1 MRPIP
6 LLTALALLSTP
17 PAFAFSQE
25 EVMSGSLRSGWQEA
39 AGTHMTALHLSLAP
53 GWKTYWRNPGDAGI
67 PPLFDWTGS
76 ENVSAVRLHWPRPHV
91 FDFNGLSTVGYKGE
105 FVLPMEVIPNDP
117 GRPIRLKGSVELGV
131 CDDICLPASFA
142 FDTLLSGAGAPDPVI
157 DAALADRP
165 VSADQA
171 GLAGIG
177 CTVDPI
183 KDGLRITATMALPD
197 AGDPETVVFETA
209 TPGIWVSSAETS
221 RQGRTLTAVAEMVPP
236 QGAPFALDRSGVTLT
251 VISEDRAVE
260 IRGCPAP

>member
-1 MRPIP
+1 
-6 LLTALALLSTP
+6 
-17 PAFAFSQE
+17 
-25 EVMSGSLRSGWQEA
+25 
-39 AGTHMTALHLSLAP
+39 
-53 GWKTYWRNPGDAGI
+53 
-67 PPLFDWTGS
+67 
-76 ENVSAVRLHWPRPHV
+76 VRLHWPRPHV

-177 CTVDPI
+177 CAVDPI

-197 AGDPETVVFETA
+197 AGDRETVVFETA
-209 TPGIWVSSAETS
+209 TPGIWVSEAETP
-221 RQGRTLTAVAEMVPP
+221 RQGRTLTARP
-236 QGAPFALDRSGVTLT
+236 RWCRH
-251 VISEDRAVE
+251 RARPSRWIV
-260 IRGCPAP
+260 RASR